1 MKNCI
6 DDYIFLNEV
15 YQAEKMPLT
24 ALIMMYGGCYANR
37 SFKEL
42 NWKALTV
49 SRGYF
54 ADCSSTTHGHSGG
67 GFPGNSTIDKVSFS
81 SGGNATGVGTLTIA
95 RGLMHGCQG

>member
-1 MKNCI
+1 MNSETYGYGTGGYTPTSGRI
-6 DDYIFLNEV
+6 DKWSF
-15 YQAEKMPLT
+15 ASGGT
-24 ALIMMYGGCYANR
+24 ASTVG
-37 SFKEL
+37 
-42 NWKALTV
+42 ALTV